1 MKVKTDSVKSD
12 TGDYPVVWLLIQVL
26 HPVFTIFKRHEA
38 I

>member
-12 TGDYPVVWLLIQVL
+12 DGDYPVVWLFIQVL
-26 HPVFTIFKRHEA
+26 HPVFTIFIGNKT